1 MPESTSTP
9 TSSNTSSERTTK
21 LVYGIDNVINTEVQ
35 FFSNASKRIDTCM
48 NYTRPELAIV
58 LEPIRRAF
66 LDATNRHVRLRYIT
80 EITKDNISYCKELM
94 TIVDELRHLDRIK
107 GNFMLSETEYLSP
120 VVLFEKGKVA
130 SQIICI
136 DLKEIVEQQQYFFDT
151 MWSKAIPA
159 EDRISE
165 LEHGVESPFIETI
178 RDPVEVQTIGFN
190 HIQSATEEILVIFST
205 ANAFYRQLV
214 VAGGMRLYKEA
225 ASERNVKIRILTPK
239 DDRIDK
245 IVQELLQEQR
255 QEQRLRQ
262 QQQQKRRID
271 IRYIEPALQTK
282 VTVLV
287 VDRKFSLSVELK
299 DDTKNNSF
307 EAIGLATYSN
317 SAPTV
322 LSYTSIFES
331 LWTQTELYEQLK
343 VHDKMQNEFINI
355 AAHELRTPIQPILG
369 LSQVLQSKIKNNN
382 NTIEYQEL
390 VDTIARNAKRL
401 QRLTEDILDVTKIES
416 RTLKLNKVKF
426 DINEK
431 IRNVINDIKSKEDEI
446 KISFDEPKIDP
457 IVVEADKLR
466 IYEVISNLLTN
477 SIMSTKKSIGDRS
490 SGYESVEDDVSN
502 ITISVFTAIKKL
514 NNNTYEKDSITHDE
528 VIISIRDRG
537 TGIDPD
543 IQDKLFSKFVTKSDT
558 GSGLGL
564 YISKGIVEAHGGKIW
579 AENNTNVKGATF
591 AFSLPI
597 VDK

>member
-1 MPESTSTP
+1 LPESTSTP
-9 TSSNTSSERTTK
+9 TSSSSSNTSSERTTK

-66 LDATNRHVRLRYIT
+66 LDAKSRHVRLRYIT

-165 LEHGVESPFIETI
+165 LEYGVESPFIETI
-178 RDPVEVQTIGFN
+178 RDPLEVQTIGFN

-239 DDRIDK
+239 DDRIYK
-245 IVQELLQEQR
+245 IVQELLQEQ
-255 QEQRLRQ
+255 QL
-262 QQQQKRRID
+262 QQQKRRID

-390 VDTIARNAKRL
+390 VDTIARNAQRL

-416 RTLKLNKVKF
+416 RTLKLNKEKF
-426 DINEK
+426 NINEK
-431 IRNVINDIKSKEDEI
+431 IRNVINDIKSKEDNIE
-446 KISFDEPKIDP
+446 ISFDEPKIDP

-466 IYEVISNLLTN
+466 IYEVISNLLN
-477 SIMSTKKSIGDRS
+477 NAVKSTKKSIGDRS
-490 SGYESVEDDVSN
+490 SGNESVEDDVSN

-514 NNNTYEKDSITHDE
+514 NNNTYEKDSITYDE
-528 VIISIRDRG
+528 VIISIKDRG

-543 IQDKLFSKFVTKSDT
+543 IQDKLFSKFATKSDT

-579 AENNTNVKGATF
+579 AENNTNGKGATF

>member
-1 MPESTSTP
+1 LPESTSTP
-9 TSSNTSSERTTK
+9 TSSSSNTSSERTTK

-35 FFSNASKRIDTCM
+35 FFSNASKRIYTCM

-66 LDATNRHVRLRYIT
+66 LDAKSRHVRLRYIT

-165 LEHGVESPFIETI
+165 LEYGVESPFIETI
-178 RDPVEVQTIGFN
+178 RDPLEVQTIGFS
-190 HIQSATEEILVIFST
+190 HIESATEEILVIFST

-239 DDRIDK
+239 DDRIYK
-245 IVQELLQEQR
+245 IVQELLQEQ
-255 QEQRLRQ
+255 QL
-262 QQQQKRRID
+262 QQQKRRID

-390 VDTIARNAKRL
+390 VDTIARNAQRL

-431 IRNVINDIKSKEDEI
+431 IRNVINDIKSKEDNIE
-446 KISFDEPKIDP
+446 ISFDEPKIDP

-466 IYEVISNLLTN
+466 IYEVISNLLN
-477 SIMSTKKSIGDRS
+477 NAVKSTKKSIGDRS
-490 SGYESVEDDVSN
+490 SGNESVEDDVSN

-514 NNNTYEKDSITHDE
+514 DNNTYEKDSITYDE
-528 VIISIRDRG
+528 VIISIKDRG

-543 IQDKLFSKFVTKSDT
+543 IQDKLFSKFATKSDT

-579 AENNTNVKGATF
+579 AENNTNGKGATF